1 MNSTKKNSE
10 FGGVKKKL
18 TAAIAMLLVA
28 TIMMVSSTYAWFTL
42 STAPEVTGI
51 TTSVGANGNLEMM
64 LVTAQAAYDNPDSVV
79 SQPGDSVKDVT
90 LRNAT
95 WGNLVELNDPSYG
108 LTNIKLLPSRL
119 NVVTDQMTSQMTG
132 VISVAEYGSD
142 GRVTQLSNS
151 TVSGTYTT
159 KTGDTANAKAFLV
172 NENYGVRA
180 LGTASGMSQQQLA
193 YRNAQGYMGTYT
205 IQAKTYAQQSLTLYG
220 SQLANI
226 AVQHATV
233 QDGQTDNTVYSAD
246 DVAAINGMLTE
257 LKKSRDAIEKALM
270 YAVLAQTAS
279 KANTAT
285 GDANKYG
292 DVQAAIE
299 APNATLS
306 SVEGVAGAVLPTSD
320 GYTKAKKDLEDLT
333 TGANAIPG
341 PIATKEEYS
350 WNDISEVVSK
360 LVNTNELALNSVKV
374 ANVKSEI
381 NKIINDVLG
390 GKGLTL
396 SMGAGSGVYDY
407 IARAVGDYAASVTI
421 KEISYG
427 EGNSKITANNVKA
440 TMTTNCGENPAHLVG
455 TLTSVV
461 AAGAPEQAAD
471 ENKAI
476 TDTYAY
482 AIDMAFR
489 TNAANAKLQLQ
500 TEAAQRIYDGST
512 VQDTQG
518 SGSNFTFTLGTNY
531 TEATAKKLAE
541 CINIVFVD
549 HDGNVLGVAGLDT
562 GDGWKNNGTEYK
574 ANIVMKNA
582 TFNANGVID
591 VTGDKGDATITTLT
605 QNKGTTITA
614 YVYLNGDK
622 ADNTVV
628 AANGAVSMVGSL
640 NLQFSTDQTLTPM
653 DYTPLQQ
660 SGSTSTNGQGN

>member
-64 LVTAQAAYDNPDSVV
+64 LVTAKAAYDDPDSVT

-90 LRNAT
+90 QRNAT

-108 LTNIKLLPSRL
+108 LTNIKLLPSRM
-119 NVVTDQMTSQMTG
+119 NVITDKINSQMTG

-142 GRVTQLSNS
+142 GRVTQLSKS

-257 LKKSRDAIEKALM
+257 LTKSRDAIEKALM

-306 SVEGVAGAVLPTSD
+306 TVEGVVGAVVPTSE
-320 GYTKAKKDLEDLT
+320 GYTKAKADLEALT
-333 TGANAIPG
+333 TGDNAIPE
-341 PIATKEEYS
+341 PIGTKDEYH
-350 WNDISEVVSK
+350 WDDIKDVVSK
-360 LVNTNELALNSVKV
+360 LVNTNELQLNGVKV
-374 ANVKSEI
+374 ASVKSEI

-440 TMTTNCGENPAHLVG
+440 TMTTSCGENPAHLVA
-455 TLTSVV
+455 TLTAVV
-461 AAGAPEQAAD
+461 NAGAPEQDASED
-471 ENKAI
+471 KTI

-489 TNAANAKLQLQ
+489 TNASSAKLQLQ

-549 HDGNVLGVAGLDT
+549 SEGNVLGVAGLDT
-562 GDGWKNNGTEYK
+562 GDGWKRTGTEYK
-574 ANIVMKNA
+574 ANIVMKDA
-582 TFNANGVID
+582 TFDADGVIT
-591 VTGDKGDATITTLT
+591 VTGNKDDATITTLT

-628 AANGAVSMVGSL
+628 AANGGISMVGSL

-660 SGSTSTNGQGN
+660 SGSTGTNG

>member
-64 LVTAQAAYDNPDSVV
+64 LVTAKAAYENPDSVA

-119 NVVTDQMTSQMTG
+119 NVVTTRIADQTTG
-132 VISVAEYGSD
+132 MISVAEYGSD

-159 KTGDTANAKAFLV
+159 KTGDTTNAKAFLV
-172 NENYGVRA
+172 NDEAYGVRA

-233 QDGQTDNTVYSAD
+233 QDSQADNTVYSAD

-279 KANTAT
+279 KANPAT
-285 GDANKYG
+285 GNANKYG

-306 SVEGVAGAVLPTSD
+306 TVEDVAGAVAPTSAE
-320 GYTKAKKDLEDLT
+320 YTKAKKDLEDLT
-333 TGANAIPG
+333 TGDNAIPG
-341 PIATKEEYS
+341 PIETKTEYHWS
-350 WNDISEVVSK
+350 DISEVVSK
-360 LVNTNELALNSVKV
+360 LVNTDELALNGVKV
-374 ANVKSEI
+374 ASVKSEI

-440 TMTTNCGENPAHLVG
+440 TMTTKCGENPAHLVG

-461 AAGAPEQAAD
+461 TAGAPAQAAG
-471 ENKAI
+471 EVKAI

-482 AIDMAFR
+482 AIDLAFR

-518 SGSNFTFTLGTNY
+518 SGSNFTFTLATNY
-531 TEATAKKLAE
+531 TEATAKELAK

-562 GDGWKNNGTEYK
+562 EAGWKKNGTEYK

-660 SGSTSTNGQGN
+660 SGSTGTNG

>member
-1 MNSTKKNSE
+1 
-10 FGGVKKKL
+10 
-18 TAAIAMLLVA
+18 
-28 TIMMVSSTYAWFTL
+28 
-42 STAPEVTGI
+42 
-51 TTSVGANGNLEMM
+51 
-64 LVTAQAAYDNPDSVV
+64 
-79 SQPGDSVKDVT
+79 
-90 LRNAT
+90 
-95 WGNLVELNDPSYG
+95 
-108 LTNIKLLPSRL
+108 
-119 NVVTDQMTSQMTG
+119 MTSQMTG

-142 GRVTQLSNS
+142 GRVTRLSNS

-233 QDGQTDNTVYSAD
+233 QDSQADNTVYSAD

-279 KANTAT
+279 KANPAT
-285 GDANKYG
+285 GNANKYG

-306 SVEGVAGAVLPTSD
+306 TVEGVAGAVAPTSAE
-320 GYTKAKKDLEDLT
+320 YTKAKKDLEDLT
-333 TGANAIPG
+333 TGDNAIPG
-341 PIATKEEYS
+341 PIETKTEYHWS
-350 WNDISEVVSK
+350 DISEVVSK
-360 LVNTNELALNSVKV
+360 LVNTDELALNGVKV
-374 ANVKSEI
+374 ASVKSEI

-440 TMTTNCGENPAHLVG
+440 TMTTKCGENPAHLVG

-461 AAGAPEQAAD
+461 TAGAPEQAAG
-471 ENKAI
+471 ENKTI

-531 TEATAKKLAE
+531 TEATAKKLAD

-562 GDGWKNNGTEYK
+562 GAGWKKTGTEYK
-574 ANIVMKNA
+574 ANIVMKKA
-582 TFNANGVID
+582 TFDGNGVIT
-591 VTGDKGDATITTLT
+591 VTGNKEDATITTLA

-628 AANGAVSMVGSL
+628 AANGGISMVGSL

-660 SGSTSTNGQGN
+660 SGSTGTNGQGSN

>member
-64 LVTAQAAYDNPDSVV
+64 LVTAKAAYDDPDSVT

-90 LRNAT
+90 QRNAT

-119 NVVTDQMTSQMTG
+119 NVVTNTIADQMTG

-142 GRVTQLSNS
+142 GRVTQLSKS

-172 NENYGVRA
+172 NGEAYGVRA

-233 QDGQTDNTVYSAD
+233 QENAEDTTVYSAD

-257 LKKSRDAIEKALM
+257 LTKSRDAIEKALM

-285 GDANKYG
+285 GADNKYA

-299 APNATLS
+299 AAGATLS
-306 SVEGVAGAVLPTSD
+306 SVEGVTGAAVPTTD
-320 GYTKAKKDLEDLT
+320 GYTKAKADLEALT
-333 TGANAIPG
+333 TGENAIPEAI
-341 PIATKEEYS
+341 PEKTEYH
-350 WNDISEVVSK
+350 WDDISDVVSK
-360 LVNTNELALNSVKV
+360 LVNTSELELNGVKV
-374 ANVKSEI
+374 AQVKSKI
-381 NKIINDVLG
+381 NQIINDVLG

-440 TMTTNCGENPAHLVG
+440 TMTTSCGENPAHLVAALSG
-455 TLTSVV
+455 VV
-461 AAGAPEQAAD
+461 AAGAPEQAAGED
-471 ENKAI
+471 KTI

-489 TNAANAKLQLQ
+489 TNASSAKLQLQ

-531 TEATAKKLAE
+531 TEDTAKKLAK

-549 HDGNVLGVAGLDT
+549 SEGNVLGVAGLDT
-562 GDGWKNNGTEYK
+562 ENGWNKSGTEYK
-574 ANIVMKNA
+574 VNIVMKNA
-582 TFNANGVID
+582 TFDGNGVIT
-591 VTGDKGDATITTLT
+591 VGENAADATITTLT
-605 QNKGTTITA
+605 QNKGKTITA
-614 YVYLNGDK
+614 YVYLDGDK

-628 AANGAVSMVGSL
+628 AANGGISMVGSL

-660 SGSTSTNGQGN
+660 SGSTGTNG